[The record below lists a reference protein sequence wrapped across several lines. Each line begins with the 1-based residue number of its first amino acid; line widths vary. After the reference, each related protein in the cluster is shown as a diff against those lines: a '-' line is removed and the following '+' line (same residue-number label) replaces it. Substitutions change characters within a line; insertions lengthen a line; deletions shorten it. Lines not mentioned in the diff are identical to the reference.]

1 MANKV
6 LGGVTLPGTFTI
18 SLPVHMPKPV
28 EKVRMSDGSFRWGFF
43 PEYMIWSLNWTK
55 LTKAQLDVLIAR
67 EAVNAIQ
74 TWVNNDESATSYN
87 VVVTDFSYDSV
98 DPISTTKLYKAT
110 MTLDEAI

>member
-1 MANKV
+1 MADKV
-6 LGGVTLPGTFTI
+6 LGGVTLAGTFTI
-18 SLPVHMPKPV
+18 ALSVHMPKPV
-28 EKVRMSDGSFRWGFF
+28 EKARMSDGSFRWAFF
-43 PEYMIWSLNWTK
+43 PEYRIWSLNWTK

-67 EAVNAIQ
+67 EALNQIL

-87 VVVTDFSYDSV
+87 VVITDFSYDSV